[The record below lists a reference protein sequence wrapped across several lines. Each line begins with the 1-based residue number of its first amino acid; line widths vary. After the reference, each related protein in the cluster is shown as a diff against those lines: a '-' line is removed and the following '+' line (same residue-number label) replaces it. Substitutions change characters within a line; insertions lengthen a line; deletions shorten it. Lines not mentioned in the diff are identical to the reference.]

1 MKTIRDVTKLEC
13 HSCGTGFNLLEDGGK
28 LERALNTEN
37 GTLYNLEV
45 LCAKC
50 NAGNT
55 EYRARTQAAEFLLSG
70 TGHSVGE
77 PDCMSA

>member
-13 HSCGTGFNLLEDGGK
+13 HSCGTGFDLLENGGMI
-28 LERALNTEN
+28 ERGLNTEN

-45 LCAKC
+45 LCAEC
-50 NAGNT
+50 ASSHS
-55 EYRARTQAAEFLLSG
+55 EYRARTRAAEFLLAG
-70 TGHSVGE
+70 TGHSVGG